1 VNVVT
6 SALCWSLWKLR
17 NSIIFQDVAWT
28 GMKALWGRV
37 VPMLRCWKILVPLK
51 LEAGYESVMSSL
63 EKVLRAP
70 VVIETGRR
78 VLGTWLE
85 RSGAD
90 ENCGRVDVNLLL

>member
-1 VNVVT
+1 
-6 SALCWSLWKLR
+6 
-17 NSIIFQDVAWT
+17 
-28 GMKALWGRV
+28 
-37 VPMLRCWKILVPLK
+37 MLRCWKILVPLK

-90 ENCGRVDVNLLL
+90 ENCGRVDVNFCFSLLYDPRCNCVLEFFR